1 MKCIYCQQEISDN
14 SAFCSNCGKPQNAKK
29 TFPITERAFCR
40 IFKPS
45 FFGGLEL
52 NSDDIY
58 EFMLDFLSLS
68 KPLSED
74 EIVSINHGFDSLLN
88 NANKE
93 YSLTNN
99 HSNFILNKDEMAQI
113 ENEKFR
119 YNFLSDS
126 IFNKMNKFYK
136 FHKSSGSSRTE
147 YFGNV
152 WLFSL
157 LSALDG
163 DFGDEKKMFFSRM
176 KNLFPISREN
186 FIKFQT
192 STYNV
197 VLEKSRASFD
207 YNKIFDT
214 YFFKFWPGIKNITK
228 IDQYSGDIEYE
239 TENGEKKTLNEN
251 TLAEQIPE
259 DFDFYNIVEEKTKS
273 LCELEYQIQELEN
286 SEGKYSEIADKIAEL
301 SRKELELLEYLPGFV
316 YKKF

>member
-1 MKCIYCQQEISDN
+1 MKCIHCQNEMPDN
-14 SAFCSNCGKPQNAKK
+14 SAFCPNCGKPQIE

-45 FFGGLEL
+45 FFGGLGL
-52 NSDDIY
+52 DFTNFY
-58 EFMLDFLSLS
+58 LRLMLDFLSLS

-74 EIVSINHGFDSLLN
+74 EIASINHGFDSLLN

-93 YSLTNN
+93 YSLRNK
-99 HSNFILNKDEMAQI
+99 HSNFILNKDGMPQI

-126 IFNKMNKFYK
+126 IFHKMDKFYE
-136 FHKSSGSSRTE
+136 SNSRE
-147 YFGNV
+147 HFGNV

-163 DFGDEKKMFFSRM
+163 DYNDEKEMFFSRM
-176 KNLFPISREN
+176 KNMFPISREN
-186 FIKFQT
+186 FIKF
-192 STYNV
+192 YYGGG
-197 VLEKSRASFD
+197 LEELRSSSYEKRGGIQSFLANRVSETKERNLD
-207 YNKIFDT
+207 E
-214 YFFKFWPGIKNITK
+214 NI
-228 IDQYSGDIEYE
+228 
-239 TENGEKKTLNEN
+239 
-251 TLAEQIPE
+251 LAEQIPE

-286 SEGKYSEIADKIAEL
+286 SEGKYFEIADKIAEL
-301 SRKELELLEYLPGFV
+301 SRKELELLEDLPGFV